1 MPTPAFRST
10 SQPLPGFEGSAGW
23 TVNPRKKRLSMPFI
37 QIITN
42 DGRINSYQLLKNEIA
57 IGRGTEN
64 DIILLDH
71 TISRN
76 HARIA
81 KTRDGYLLTDLGS
94 FNGTELNDH
103 PIQTVLLSHQ
113 DQIRIGSAKLVF
125 LTQEKMPSS
134 QSDSLILSSEEDFGK
149 GGLRV
154 VKSSPKTVGHLDSQ
168 GLLVFAESDKGQPP
182 QKHQISDDI
191 SSLERNNK
199 VLYVLYEISRQ
210 LNSIH
215 DFNELLNKIMDLI
228 FVVIDADYGFLV
240 LTGGEGSDELLP
252 VVIKSKHPHIQTK
265 EGLKASRTI
274 INRVIH
280 DKVALLT
287 SNAMDDSRLDHAR
300 SIVIQQIRS
309 AMCVPLWRKDLIIGV
324 IQLESARLENQFTQ
338 KDLELLTAIGTQMAM
353 VIEQASLNEKIREEE
368 RMRSRLERFHS
379 PQVIEMILK
388 SGQETKDSFME
399 PIYLTATI
407 LFMDINGFTRL
418 AEQMP
423 PREVNMILNQHFTQM
438 TEIIFEHDGTLD
450 KFTGDG
456 LMAVF
461 GAPMEKKDDAERAIR
476 AAKAMIQGTK
486 DMMKSTKED
495 RRFTI
500 RIGINTGRVVAGNI
514 GSPKRLDYTV
524 IGDAVNTASRLE
536 SMASPNEILIGEET
550 YRLVKDK
557 FQIRVVGSKK
567 VKGKKAEIMVYEVL

>member
-1 MPTPAFRST
+1 
-10 SQPLPGFEGSAGW
+10 
-23 TVNPRKKRLSMPFI
+23 MPFL

-42 DGRINSYQLLKNEIA
+42 DGRIDTYPLHKNEIA
-57 IGRGTEN
+57 IGRSTEN
-64 DIILLDH
+64 DIVLLDY

-76 HARIA
+76 HAKIA
-81 KTRDGYLLTDLGS
+81 KTRDGYMLTDLGS
-94 FNGTELNDH
+94 FNGTELNGH
-103 PIQTVLLSHQ
+103 PVQTVLLSHQ
-113 DQIRIGSAKLVF
+113 DQIKIGSAKILF
-125 LTQEKMPSS
+125 LSHEKMPSP
-134 QSDSLILSSEEDFGK
+134 QSGTLILSSEEDFG
-149 GGLRV
+149 GGRLRV
-154 VKSSPKTVGHLDSQ
+154 VKSSPKTGGHLDSQ
-168 GLLVFAESDKGQPP
+168 GLLVFADSNKDQPH
-182 QKHQISDDI
+182 QKHRIIEDL

-215 DFNELLNKIMDLI
+215 DFSELLNKIMDLI

-240 LTGGEGSDELLP
+240 LTGEEGKDELLP
-252 VVIKSKHPHIQTK
+252 VVIKSRHPDTQAK
-265 EGLKASRTI
+265 EGFKASRTI

-287 SNAMDDSRLDHAR
+287 SNAMDDSRLEHAR
-300 SIVIQQIRS
+300 SIMIQQIRS
-309 AMCVPLWRKDLIIGV
+309 AMCVPLWRKDRIIGV

-388 SGQETKDSFME
+388 SGQETKDYFME
-399 PIYLTATI
+399 PIYLTATV
-407 LFMDINGFTRL
+407 LFMDINGFTGL

-438 TEIIFEHDGTLD
+438 TEILFEHDGTLD
-450 KFTGDG
+450 KFIGDG

-461 GAPMEKKDDAERAIR
+461 GAPMEKEDDAERAIR
-476 AAKAMIQGTK
+476 SAKAMIQRTKVMMEGTQ
-486 DMMKSTKED
+486 EE

-536 SMASPNEILIGEET
+536 SMASPNQILIGEET
-550 YRLVKDK
+550 YRLVKNK
-557 FQIRVVGSKK
+557 FQVGVVGSKK